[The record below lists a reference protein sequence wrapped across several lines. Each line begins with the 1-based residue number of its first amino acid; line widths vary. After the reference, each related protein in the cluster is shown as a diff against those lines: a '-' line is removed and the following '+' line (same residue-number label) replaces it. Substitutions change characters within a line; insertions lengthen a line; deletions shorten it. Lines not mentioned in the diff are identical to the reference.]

1 MRLKDIA
8 ENLSQNIHNKCSRSN
23 IIIFFLLL
31 CFYLL
36 IIPLYLFDK
45 KAEKELSALKVRLNG
60 FYALSNEYNNLK
72 VHISNI
78 ENKKS
83 LSKID
88 SIIHALDEVFLPLGI
103 KGKIKSV
110 KNLEERETEGRMNEK
125 NAEVM
130 LEQVSLNELVNI
142 FYKIENVPMLLK
154 INKVS
159 IEKSFAFPELLDISM
174 NIPLFTEKAPKNTQ
188 QSCQSMVN

>member
-174 NIPLFTEKAPKNTQ
+174 NISLFTEKAPKNTQ

>member
-1 MRLKDIA
+1 MNMSLKDIA
-8 ENLSQNIHNKCSRSN
+8 ENISQNFSKKYSRSSKV
-23 IIIFFLLL
+23 IFILLLCFFLLL
-31 CFYLL
+31 
-36 IIPLYLFDK
+36 IPLYLYNK
-45 KAEKELSALKVRLNG
+45 KAEKELSVLNKRLNE
-60 FYALSNEYNNLK
+60 FYALTNEYNKLK
-72 VHISNI
+72 VHINTI
-78 ENKKS
+78 DNKKS

-88 SIIHALDEVFLPLGI
+88 SIIHALDEVCLPLGI
-103 KGKIKSV
+103 KGKIKSI
-110 KNLEERETEGRMNEK
+110 KDLEEREIEGRMKEK

-174 NIPLFTEKAPKNTQ
+174 SISLFTEKAPN
-188 QSCQSMVN
+188 SSH